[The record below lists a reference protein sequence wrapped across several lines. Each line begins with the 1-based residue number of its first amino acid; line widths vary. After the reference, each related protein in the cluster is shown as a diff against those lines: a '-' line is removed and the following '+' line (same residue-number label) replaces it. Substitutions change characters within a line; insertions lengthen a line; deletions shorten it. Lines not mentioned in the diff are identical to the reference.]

1 MKKIRCMIAGT
12 DWWDDCD
19 DAAALR
25 ILAWAHCR
33 GDIRLLGVAL
43 NACSPLSAPS
53 LDAFLQGEGLHG
65 IPIGLDRQASDFGGR
80 LTYQKRLTQLP
91 GSHRANGECEEGVAL
106 YRRLLASA
114 AEPVDLVEIGF
125 PQILAGLLASE
136 PDGYSG
142 LNGLQLVQEKVHKLW
157 MMAGK
162 WDEAGGREN
171 NFARNARSC
180 HAAEMVCRCWPT
192 EITFLGFEVGCTV
205 VTGARLPE
213 QDRLGRVFRDHGSA
227 QGRYSW
233 DPMLAYMAC
242 LQDEAA
248 AGYRRV
254 AGWASVD
261 KENGC
266 NDFVPD
272 PEGRHGFVV
281 KMRPDDE
288 YARDI
293 DRILMEVAKTA
304 LDRRA
309 DW

>member
-43 NACSPLSAPS
+43 NACSPLSVPS

-80 LTYQKRLTQLP
+80 LTYQKRLAQLP

-261 KENGC
+261 KESGC